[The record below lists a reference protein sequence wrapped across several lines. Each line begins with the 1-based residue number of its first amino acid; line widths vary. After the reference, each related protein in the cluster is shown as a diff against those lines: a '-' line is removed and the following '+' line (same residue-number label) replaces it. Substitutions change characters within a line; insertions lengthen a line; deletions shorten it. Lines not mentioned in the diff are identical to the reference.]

1 MVILIGTK
9 GQLVKVAPVMKEL
22 QERNISYKYV
32 QTDQHPNFN
41 RELEKKFG
49 LKPPDLNLW
58 KGKKDLVKIWEL
70 PIWFL
75 TCFVNALRNRSFF
88 AREKILITHGDT
100 ISTFLACLIGKL
112 YSLKIAHIEAGLRS
126 FNLLHPFPE
135 ELVRRISSK
144 FAHILFA
151 PSDWAVSNLKRERGE
166 VINTKQNTVFDTLAI
181 YVKKRNE
188 LPKEKYVVA
197 AIHRQETIYDYGR
210 FKKAIDIVE
219 RVAKNFRIIYILHKT
234 SEYQLKRFRLY
245 NKVAQNP
252 NIELR
257 GYQDYITFMNLVS
270 NCEFVISD
278 GGGLQEETYFLDVP
292 CLILRNRTEREIG
305 LNETA
310 WLSEFNDDR
319 IDYFL
324 KNYQNFHRKKEFV
337 RTYPSK
343 IIVEELL
350 KFERS
355 YNRFDPS

>member
-22 QERNISYKYV
+22 QDRNIPYKYV

-41 RELEKKFG
+41 RELEGKFG

-58 KGKKDLVKIWEL
+58 KGKKDLVKIWQL

-75 TCFVNALRNRSFF
+75 TCFINALRHRKFF
-88 AREKILITHGDT
+88 AGEKILVTHGDT
-100 ISTFLACLIGKL
+100 ISTLFACLVGRI

-126 FNLLHPFPE
+126 FNIFHPFPE

-144 FAHILFA
+144 LAHILFA
-151 PSDWAVSNLKRERGE
+151 PSDWAAGNLQRERGK
-166 VINTKQNTVFDTLAI
+166 VINTRQNTVYDTLAI
-181 YVKKRNE
+181 YVKKRPDKE
-188 LPKEKYVVA
+188 KEKYVVV
-197 AIHRQETIYDYGR
+197 AIHRQETIYNYR
-210 FKKAIDIVE
+210 RLKKAIDTVLA
-219 RVAKNFRIIYILHKT
+219 VAKNFSIIYILHKT
-234 SEYQLKRFRLY
+234 SEHQLKQFGLY
-245 NKVAQNP
+245 DKIKTNP
-252 NIELR
+252 NIRLI
-257 GYQDYITFMNLVS
+257 GYLDYITFMNLVG

-310 WLSEFNDDR
+310 WLSEFKDER

-324 KNYQNFHRKKEFV
+324 THYQQFHRKKEFV
-337 RTYPSK
+337 RWYPSK
-343 IIVEELL
+343 IIVDELI
-350 KFERS
+350 KYEK
-355 YNRFDPS
+355 